1 MPLITLTTYGLGGY
15 DPDAPNGNVVEVQEI
30 EMAVPP
36 KSVAEVIADALSD
49 LPHNATVADLV
60 SVLRVALGEQ

>member
-1 MPLITLTTYGLGGY
+1 MPLITVTTYGLGGY
-15 DPDAPNGNVVEVQEI
+15 DPEAPNDNVIEVREI

-36 KSVAEVIADALSD
+36 KSAAEVIADALSD

-60 SVLRVALGEQ
+60 SALRVALGEQ